1 MKKVSSLSEMLGI
14 SNLSGYDRQVWMLFM
29 AEIINVLGTSM
40 IRTFLAIYMFNELH
54 MSMVEVGLALFVS
67 SLSGAVAAYAGGSI
81 SDAFGRKKIL
91 VCGLALQVIAYLLIS
106 VSIDASVPYLAFV
119 TVLSFSALVQG
130 LYQSV
135 PDVMIADVVEP
146 GRRVGAYGLLRIGAN
161 LGWVIGPVLGGI
173 MLAFTPF
180 TWVFYLAAVTTSIYL
195 LMAVYV
201 LRETRSTVKSEKL
214 RLDDIR
220 YIVKDTPFLAYV
232 LIAGFMII
240 PYQQMY
246 TLLSVYSS
254 DVVKLSDLGIG
265 LSFALSGIMVV
276 LFQFAITLQVGKYR
290 LTNALAFSTVV
301 FAAGFMALTLSTN
314 FIMPF
319 VCSAVA
325 TLAEMVWAPAGMTL
339 QANLAPEDRR
349 GRYFGFAGLLTSLG
363 LAVAPLAGGL
373 LMDTLDDT
381 LMWTIVSATFIV
393 CGACYLL
400 LNRIVPETA
409 NAPRKQLKIKEKIL
423 EAPVKA

>member
-1 MKKVSSLSEMLGI
+1 VSSLSQKLGI

-40 IRTFLAIYMFNELH
+40 IRTFLAIYMFNEMH
-54 MSMVEVGLALFVS
+54 ISMAGVGLALFVS
-67 SLSGAVAAYAGGSI
+67 SLAGAIASYAGGSI
-81 SDAFGRKKIL
+81 SDGFGRKKIL

-106 VSIDASVPYLAFV
+106 VSIDASVPYLAFIA
-119 TVLSFSALVQG
+119 VLSFSALVQG

-161 LGWVIGPVLGGI
+161 LGWVIGPVLGGF
-173 MLAFTPF
+173 MLVFTPF

-195 LMAVYV
+195 LIAFYE
-201 LRETRSTVKSEKL
+201 LRETHASVKSEKL
-214 RLDDIR
+214 RLNDIR
-220 YIVKDTPFLAYV
+220 YIVKDTPFLAYT
-232 LIAGFMII
+232 LIAGLMII

-254 DVVKLSDLGIG
+254 DVVKLSDFWIG
-265 LSFALSGIMVV
+265 VSFALSGVMVV
-276 LFQFAITLQVGKYR
+276 LFQFAITMQVGRHR

-319 VCSAVA
+319 VCTAVA
-325 TLAEMVWAPAGMTL
+325 TLAEMVWAPAGMTM

-349 GRYFGFAGLLTSLG
+349 GRYFGFAGLVTSLG
-363 LAVAPLAGGL
+363 FSVAPLAGGM
-373 LMDTLDDT
+373 LMDAVDDT

-400 LNRIVPETA
+400 LNRVVPEAA
-409 NAPRKQLKIKEKIL
+409 NAPGRQPPAKAKKL
-423 EAPVKA
+423 EAPLKA